1 MSEELLDLFGLTISF
16 LLSLLVFSYLLGDNP
31 MYRIAMHLF
40 IGVAAGYATIVVVEA
55 VLVPRVQ
62 AILNSPD
69 PTERGLAAVP
79 LVIGWLIL
87 LKVSRRLAPLGNVAM
102 GLLVGVGA
110 AVAVGGAV
118 TGTLFPQIQANFLDP
133 LQPPLGSGRTTA
145 GWAFDVGMIVFGT
158 VCSLIYFYYGAR
170 RLPTGRV
177 GRPTLILIPAAFGQ
191 IFITIALAAL
201 YAGALATAFALLS
214 ERVLFMWTFVTSDLT
229 ETVIPTIMQN
239 IGQG

>member
-1 MSEELLDLFGLTISF
+1 M
-16 LLSLLVFSYLLGDNP
+16 
-31 MYRIAMHLF
+31 
-40 IGVAAGYATIVVVEA
+40 
-55 VLVPRVQ
+55 
-62 AILNSPD
+62 
-69 PTERGLAAVP
+69 
-79 LVIGWLIL
+79 
-87 LKVSRRLAPLGNVAM
+87 
-102 GLLVGVGA
+102 
-110 AVAVGGAV
+110 
-118 TGTLFPQIQANFLDP
+118 
-133 LQPPLGSGRTTA
+133 QPPLGSGRTTA

-158 VCSLIYFYYGAR
+158 VCSLIYFYGVR